1 MIVKGYRGNVCAKKS
16 QELAS
21 RGIYV
26 FNYLCVGCRE
36 HIEWAYN
43 KMLENFSKGKNIA
56 NKEHLEMMLILSGR
70 RQIKDA
76 IALCSSEA
84 SENIVAISTDEF
96 ELAFPRNDK
105 MIEFDEKKLKHLKI
119 TQWRN
124 KNCEMFFENSAM
136 LELER

>member
-1 MIVKGYRGNVCAKKS
+1 MIVKGYQENVCAKKS
-16 QELAS
+16 QELAF

-43 KMLENFSKGKNIA
+43 KMLENFSRGKNIA
-56 NKEHLEMMLILSGR
+56 NKEHLEMMLILSGK

-76 IALCSSEA
+76 IALCSSEG
-84 SENIVAISTDEF
+84 SENIVAISAEDF
-96 ELAFPRNDK
+96 ELSLPRNDK
-105 MIEFDEKKLKHLKI
+105 IINFNEKKLKHLKI
-119 TQWRN
+119 TPWRN
-124 KNCEMFFENSAM
+124 KDCEMFFENSAM